1 MSNKSNSG
9 KAAAAA
15 MTPEQLKDRAMI
27 GVEAKKIKSMMRKA
41 KYEGELNIG
50 DICLCLR
57 FIICSLRVVIVLSS
71 HTAI

>member
-9 KAAAAA
+9 KAAAA
-15 MTPEQLKDRAMI
+15 MTPEQLKDRAMK

-50 DICLCLR
+50 DICLEVAVLDNGT
-57 FIICSLRVVIVLSS
+57 RVITSS
-71 HTAI
+71 AIF